1 MDKKILIYGVPDK
14 RFYGCLKE
22 KKIKEIFVC
31 ELRPN
36 LEGAKLVTEELLK
49 NKIKPILISDNML
62 GFCVSKNLVG
72 EIALFYDKI
81 VSNKVIC
88 RTGSLIA
95 VLLAK
100 KHLVPISCWPA
111 KKGIKKSVH
120 KKDLIYF
127 LDRTIAP
134 KGVKTYSNLEEEI
147 PLGCL
152 NRIERC

>member
-1 MDKKILIYGVPDK
+1 MDKKILIYGIPDK
-14 RFYGCLKE
+14 RFYDYLKE
-22 KKIKEIFVC
+22 KKIKEVFVS

-36 LEGAKLVTEELLK
+36 LEGAKLVSKELLK

-72 EIALFYDKI
+72 EIVLFYDKI

-88 RTGSLIA
+88 RTGSLVA

-120 KKDLIYF
+120 KKTLTNF
-127 LDRTIAP
+127 LGSTIAP
-134 KGVKTYSNLEEEI
+134 HDIKTYSNLEEEI

-152 NRIERC
+152 NRVE